1 MTRFIHDQFAKQYLK
16 ELLTPLGKVETS
28 LDIAGEVRQIDVFF
42 APKAE
47 PEVEATAL
55 GILGQIAA
63 KPAVLE
69 PFRSPVQTGEI
80 RSCLGKLFDVHAEY
94 ERVAARDNSRIA
106 EADLPQLWIL
116 SPTVS
121 DVMLAG
127 FGAIPEPENWVNGVY
142 FLSPSLKAA
151 IIAIHQLPR
160 TPETLW
166 LRILGKGNVQKQAIA
181 ELRELPSD
189 NFFRLSALELLYNL
203 RTILEV
209 RQDIDREDRELIM
222 ELSPLYLQRLEDATQ
237 RGIQQG
243 IQEGIQQGIQEG
255 IQEGIQQGI
264 QEGIQRSQRLIVES
278 MLQVKFGEIDEELA
292 QIIEPLIKLESL
304 DRARLIR
311 QLERPELLARF
322 APKNQT
328 ES

>member
-16 ELLTPLGKVETS
+16 ELLTPMGNVETS
-28 LDIAGEVRQIDVFF
+28 RDVAGEVRQIDVLF
-42 APKAE
+42 APKSGLE
-47 PEVEATAL
+47 IDATAL
-55 GILGQIAA
+55 GILGRIAA
-63 KPAVLE
+63 KPAVIE
-69 PFRSPVQTGEI
+69 PFRSPVQSVEI
-80 RSCLGKLFDVHAEY
+80 RSCLGKLFDVHAEF
-94 ERVAARDNSRIA
+94 ERIAARDNTRIA

-121 DVMLAG
+121 DTMLAG
-127 FGAIPEPENWVNGVY
+127 FGATPEPENWVSGVY
-142 FLSPSLKAA
+142 FLGLSLKAA

-160 TPETLW
+160 TPETLS
-166 LRILGKGNVQKQAIA
+166 LRVLGKGNVQKKAIA

-189 NFFRLSALELLYNL
+189 NVFRLNALELLYNL

-243 IQEGIQQGIQEG
+243 MQQGM
-255 IQEGIQQGI
+255 
-264 QEGIQRSQRLIVES
+264 QRERLIVES

-292 QIIEPLIKLESL
+292 QIIEPLILLETL
-304 DRARLIR
+304 DRTRMIM
-311 QLERPELLARF
+311 QLDRSELLARF
-322 APKNQT
+322 EPNNQP

>member
-243 IQEGIQQGIQEG
+243 IQRGIQEG
-255 IQEGIQQGI
+255 IQEGIQRGMEQV
-264 QEGIQRSQRLIVES
+264 QRTKRLMVES
-278 MLQVKFGEIDEELA
+278 LLQVKFGEIDEELT
-292 QIIEPLIKLESL
+292 QIIEPLILLEALEITRIIQL
-304 DRARLIR
+304 DRT
-311 QLERPELLARF
+311 ELLARF
-322 APKNQT
+322 DQSKHPP

>member
-16 ELLTPLGKVETS
+16 ELLTPLGNVETS
-28 LDIAGEVRQIDVFF
+28 RDVAGEVRQVDVLFS
-42 APKAE
+42 PKAE

-63 KPAVLE
+63 KPAVFE
-69 PFRSPVQTGEI
+69 PFRSPVQIGEI
-80 RSCLGKLFDVHAEY
+80 RSCLGKLFDIHGEF
-94 ERVAARDNSRIA
+94 ERAAVRENTRIA

-121 DVMLAG
+121 DTILAG
-127 FGAIPEPENWVNGVY
+127 FRAIPEPENWVSGVY
-142 FLSPSLKAA
+142 FLGPSLKAA

-166 LRILGKGNVQKQAIA
+166 LRVLGKGNVQKQAVA

-189 NFFRLSALELLYNL
+189 NVFRLNALELLYNL

-237 RGIQQG
+237 RGMQQG
-243 IQEGIQQGIQEG
+243 IQQGMQQAM
-255 IQEGIQQGI
+255 
-264 QEGIQRSQRLIVES
+264 QRAQRLIVES
-278 MLQVKFGEIDEELA
+278 MLQVKFGEIDEELT
-292 QIIEPLIKLESL
+292 QIIEPLIELEPL
-304 DRARLIR
+304 DRTRLIR
-311 QLERPELLARF
+311 QLDRSELLAHF
-322 APKNQT
+322 DASKNQP

>member
-28 LDIAGEVRQIDVFF
+28 HDIAGEVRQIDVLF

-47 PEVEATAL
+47 PDVEPTAL

-63 KPAVLE
+63 KPAVIE

-80 RSCLGKLFDVHAEY
+80 RSCLGKLFDIHAEY
-94 ERVAARDNSRIA
+94 ERVATRDNTRIA

-121 DVMLAG
+121 DAMLAG
-127 FGAIPEPENWVNGVY
+127 FRAIPELEIWGSGVY
-142 FLSPSLKAA
+142 LMGASLKAA

-160 TPETLW
+160 TPQTLW
-166 LRILGKGNVQKQAIA
+166 LRVLGKGNVQKQAIA

-243 IQEGIQQGIQEG
+243 IQ
-255 IQEGIQQGI
+255 
-264 QEGIQRSQRLIVES
+264 RSQRLMVES

-292 QIIEPLIKLESL
+292 QIIEPLIQLEPL
-304 DRARLIR
+304 DRTRLIR
-311 QLERPELLARF
+311 QLDRTELLDRF
-322 APKNQT
+322 DMSKNSP

>member
-28 LDIAGEVRQIDVFF
+28 HDIAGEVRQIDVLF

-47 PEVEATAL
+47 PDVEPTAL
-55 GILGQIAA
+55 GILGKIAA
-63 KPAVLE
+63 KPAILE
-69 PFRSPVQTGEI
+69 PFRSPVQLGEI

-94 ERVAARDNSRIA
+94 ERIAARDNTRIA

-121 DVMLAG
+121 DAMLAG
-127 FGAIPEPENWVNGVY
+127 FGAIPDPENWVSGVY
-142 FLSPSLKAA
+142 FLNVSLKAA

-166 LRILGKGNVQKQAIA
+166 LRVLGKGNVQKQAIA

-243 IQEGIQQGIQEG
+243 IQEGIQ
-255 IQEGIQQGI
+255 
-264 QEGIQRSQRLIVES
+264 EGIQRSQRLMVES

-292 QIIEPLIKLESL
+292 QIIEPLIQLETL
-304 DRARLIR
+304 DRTRLIR
-311 QLERPELLARF
+311 QLDRTELLARF
-322 APKNQT
+322 DRSKNPP

>member
-55 GILGQIAA
+55 GILGKIAA

-116 SPTVS
+116 SPTIS

-127 FGAIPEPENWVNGVY
+127 FGAIPETENWVNGVY

-166 LRILGKGNVQKQAIA
+166 LRVLGKGNVQKQAIA

-203 RTILEV
+203 RTILEI

-237 RGIQQG
+237 RGIQ
-243 IQEGIQQGIQEG
+243 E
-255 IQEGIQQGI
+255 GI

-311 QLERPELLARF
+311 QLERPQLLARF
-322 APKNQT
+322 QPKNQT

>member
-16 ELLTPLGKVETS
+16 ELLTPLGNVETS
-28 LDIAGEVRQIDVFF
+28 HDIAGEVRQIDVLF

-47 PEVEATAL
+47 PDVEPTAL

-63 KPAVLE
+63 KPAVIE

-94 ERVAARDNSRIA
+94 ERVATRDNTRIA
-106 EADLPQLWIL
+106 EADLPQLWIV

-121 DVMLAG
+121 DAMLAG
-127 FGAIPEPENWVNGVY
+127 FGATSEPENWISGVY
-142 FLSPSLKAA
+142 FLNVSLKAA

-166 LRILGKGNVQKQAIA
+166 LRVLGKGNVQKQAIA

-189 NFFRLSALELLYNL
+189 NVFRLNALELLYNL

-243 IQEGIQQGIQEG
+243 M
-255 IQEGIQQGI
+255 
-264 QEGIQRSQRLIVES
+264 QRAQRLMVENL
-278 MLQVKFGEIDEELA
+278 LQAKFSEIDEELA
-292 QIIEPLIKLESL
+292 QIIQPLIQLEPIES
-304 DRARLIR
+304 ARLIM
-311 QLERPELLARF
+311 QLDRSELLARF
-322 APKNQT
+322 NASRNQP
-328 ES
+328 EA